1 MYKIGLIGCGRI
13 SHRHCDILIN
23 KKIKKIKLVSV
34 CDVNIDK
41 AKRLSKKF
49 NLKYYSDMNEMIR
62 EENLDIVAILT
73 ESGNHCKHV
82 CQIAK
87 FKINIIVEK
96 PMALTVSDCKKMIN
110 ICKKYGSNLMIIKQ
124 NRFNLPVVKLKKAIE
139 KNVFGKLFLGTVRVR
154 WCRDNNYYSLDK
166 WRGTW
171 KMDGGVLANQAI
183 HHIDLLEWL
192 VGKVD
197 KVFAVGSKAL
207 TNNETEDTALVIL
220 KFKNKKTLGLI
231 EATTA
236 TRPND
241 LEGSI
246 SILGEKGNAEIGGFA
261 VNKLKSWNLVK
272 DMKKHKIVNFDKH
285 SENPPNVYGFG
296 HEQYYKNVLRFLEK
310 KEKILV
316 DGHSGLRSVLL
327 VQSIYK
333 SIETGKEVKVRE
345 NNFHSRLGKH

>member
-13 SHRHCDILIN
+13 SQRHCDILIN
-23 KKIKKIKLVSV
+23 KKIKKLKLVAV
-34 CDVNIDK
+34 CDVDIDK
-41 AKRLSKKF
+41 AKKLSKKF
-49 NLKYYSDMNEMIR
+49 NLNPYSDMKEMLR
-62 EENLDIVAILT
+62 EEDLDIVAILT
-73 ESGNHCKHV
+73 ESGNHCNHV

-124 NRFNLPVVKLKKAIE
+124 NRFNLPIVKLKKAIE
-139 KNVFGKLFLGTVRVR
+139 KNVFGKIFLGTVRVR
-154 WCRDNNYYSLDK
+154 WCRDYNYYNLDK

-197 KVFAVGSKAL
+197 RVFAVGTKAL

-246 SILGEKGNAEIGGFA
+246 SVLGEKGNAEIGGFA
-261 VNKLKSWNLVK
+261 VNKIINWNLVQK
-272 DMKKHKIVNFDKH
+272 NFKIFNFDKH

-296 HEQYYKNVLRFLEK
+296 HEQYYRHVVRCLEK

-316 DGHSGLRSVLL
+316 DGNSGLRSVLL
-327 VQSIYK
+327 IQSIYK
-333 SIETGKEVKVRE
+333 SIETGKEVKVNE
-345 NNFHSRLGKH
+345 KNYHSRLGKY